1 MGRDT
6 ECLSS
11 QLDAF
16 LNGLLGRLDPP
27 SAEVLRRS
35 EAEAAAHWA
44 AGRHIGKSDLAPD
57 FSLPDQNG
65 TQVTLSEELGKGP
78 VVLSFYRGGWCPFCS
93 LTLRAMD
100 RIRDEV
106 ARQGA
111 TIMMVSPQKQSESIA
126 TARRNFLHFPVLSDA
141 DNAVARRYGVVLKVN
156 AERRALLE
164 RLGHDLSLINCSTA
178 WELPAT
184 VTYVIAP
191 DGRVATAHLDPR
203 INRRMEPAAVLAALR
218 ELAPAPRRVI
228 GTAPIP

>member
-1 MGRDT
+1 MGRDK
-6 ECLSS
+6 ECLCS

-16 LNGLLGRLDPP
+16 LEALLERLDPP
-27 SAEVLRRS
+27 SAEVMRRS
-35 EAEAAAHWA
+35 EAEIAAHWA
-44 AGRHIGKSDLAPD
+44 AERHIGKGDIAPD

-65 TQVTLSEELGKGP
+65 TRVTLSEELAKGP
-78 VVLSFYRGGWCPFCS
+78 VVLSFYRGGWSPFCA

-111 TIMMVSPQKQSESIA
+111 TIIMVSPQKQSESID

-141 DNAVARRYGVVLKVN
+141 DNAVARRYGVVLKLN
-156 AERRALLE
+156 AERRALFE
-164 RLGHDLSLINCSTA
+164 RLGHDLSMINGSTA
-178 WELPAT
+178 WELPAP
-184 VTYVIAP
+184 VTYVIAQ

-203 INRRMEPAAVLAALR
+203 TNRRMEPASVLAALH

-228 GTAPIP
+228 DPAPIQ

>member
-16 LNGLLGRLDPP
+16 LDGLLGRLDSP

-35 EAEAAAHWA
+35 EAETAAHWA
-44 AGRHIGKSDLAPD
+44 SAAHIGKGDLAPD

-65 TQVTLSEELGKGP
+65 TQITLSEELAKGP
-78 VVLSFYRGGWCPFCS
+78 VVLSFYRGGWCPFCT

-100 RIRDEV
+100 RISDEM
-106 ARQGA
+106 ARQCA

-126 TARRNFLHFPVLSDA
+126 TARRNFLHFPVLADA
-141 DNAVARRYGVVLKVN
+141 DNAVARRYGVVLKVS
-156 AERRALLE
+156 AEKRALLE
-164 RLGHDLSLINCSTA
+164 RLGHDLSIVNGSTA

-191 DGRVATAHLDPR
+191 DGQVATAHLDPR
-203 INRRMEPAAVLAALR
+203 VNRRMEPASVLAALH
-218 ELAPAPRRVI
+218 ELARTPGRVI
-228 GTAPIP
+228 DTVPLP

>member
-35 EAEAAAHWA
+35 EAEAAAQWA
-44 AGRHIGKSDLAPD
+44 AGRHVGKGDLAPD

-65 TQVTLSEELGKGP
+65 TQVTLSEELAKGP

>member
-16 LNGLLGRLDPP
+16 LDGLLGRLDPP

-35 EAEAAAHWA
+35 EAETAAHWA
-44 AGRHIGKSDLAPD
+44 AERHVGKGDLAPD

-65 TQVTLSEELGKGP
+65 TLVTLSEELAKGP

-164 RLGHDLSLINCSTA
+164 RLGHDLSLINCSPA

-203 INRRMEPAAVLAALR
+203 INRRMEPASVLAALH
-218 ELAPAPRRVI
+218 ELVRSSRRVI
-228 GTAPIP
+228 DTAPIP

>member
-1 MGRDT
+1 MGLGT

-16 LNGLLGRLDPP
+16 LDGLLGRLDPA

-35 EAEAAAHWA
+35 EAETAAHWA
-44 AGRHIGKSDLAPD
+44 STAHIGKGDLAPD
-57 FSLPDQNG
+57 FSLLDQNG
-65 TQVTLSEELGKGP
+65 TQVTLSEQLAKGP
-78 VVLSFYRGGWCPFCS
+78 VVLSFYRGGWCPFCT

-111 TIMMVSPQKQSESIA
+111 TIMMISPQKQSESIA
-126 TARRNFLHFPVLSDA
+126 TARRNFLHFPVLADA
-141 DNAVARRYGVVLKVN
+141 DNVVARRYGVVLKVN

-164 RLGHDLSLINCSTA
+164 RLGHDLSIINGNTA

-203 INRRMEPAAVLAALR
+203 VNRRMEPASVLAALH
-218 ELAPAPRRVI
+218 ELARAPSRVI
-228 GTAPIP
+228 DTAPIP